1 MLYSLAFLIFI
12 FAVGFTYQGISASK
26 DVKKYTAVGK
36 MYDVFGEKMHIYTGG
51 VGSTT
56 VVFNA
61 GNGTSN
67 PYIDFYPLYERLEK
81 DTKYAVIDRFGYGY
95 SEMTDRKRDID
106 NIVEETHQLLQES
119 GQKPPYIMV
128 GHSLASLET
137 IRYAQKYP
145 KEVKGI
151 VLLDGGNPEFY
162 SKQKPPTFFSQLSQ
176 FLRTSGVFRVATQ
189 INEDFLN
196 VQRNNLEYVPTKLKE
211 IDLAFNLIKLGNKNI
226 TDEIRLMPQN
236 AKKVLEDQSLEV
248 PLTVLIADG
257 FGKVDQDWL
266 ETQAELATWS
276 SSGKHI
282 VVKDSKHYVHH
293 YHPDLIAE
301 EILSLS
307 K

>member
-1 MLYSLAFLIFI
+1 
-12 FAVGFTYQGISASK
+12 
-26 DVKKYTAVGK
+26 
-36 MYDVFGEKMHIYTGG
+36 
-51 VGSTT
+51 
-56 VVFNA
+56 
-61 GNGTSN
+61 
-67 PYIDFYPLYERLEK
+67 
-81 DTKYAVIDRFGYGY
+81 
-95 SEMTDRKRDID
+95 
-106 NIVEETHQLLQES
+106 
-119 GQKPPYIMV
+119 
-128 GHSLASLET
+128 
-137 IRYAQKYP
+137 
-145 KEVKGI
+145 
-151 VLLDGGNPEFY
+151 
-162 SKQKPPTFFSQLSQ
+162 
-176 FLRTSGVFRVATQ
+176 
-189 INEDFLN
+189 
-196 VQRNNLEYVPTKLKE
+196 